1 MQYIHSILWF
11 MSFPACIIISYY
23 LSLFML
29 KKLGKYDPVSDDQVV
44 E

>member
-1 MQYIHSILWF
+1 MQYIPSILWF

-29 KKLGKYDPVSDDQVV
+29 KKMGKYDPVNDDQSV

>member
-1 MQYIHSILWF
+1 MQYIPSILWF
-11 MSFPACIIISYY
+11 MSFPTCIIISYY

-29 KKLGKYDPVSDDQVV
+29 KKMGQYDPDSENNDI

>member
-23 LSLFML
+23 LSLYML
-29 KKLGKYDPVSDDQVV
+29 KKLGKYDPVSDDHAV

>member
-23 LSLFML
+23 LSLYML
-29 KKLGKYDPVSDDQVV
+29 KKLGKYDPVSDDQAV